1 MVPHAPSNVP
11 SRKVEKRTYAKCQED
26 VERLTCDCRCRFWP
40 VCPRL
45 PQKFEPPLTS
55 PPNGTLES
63 QTLKMWRKLVGPF
76 SRLELRKKI
85 FKLRPSKSNLGPLFF
100 DSSSQAGAI
109 YVVAKFEENRT
120 CWFRELVS
128 DLQQVFAPV
137 QLTGSFTWNKPSPD
151 FIIGITD
158 LYSANCASTV
168 LAVIVS
174 VWVSDRLSVCLSVTG
189 RSCTKMAKPRITL
202 TTPYNSPGTLV
213 FWRQTSR
220 RNSNYITPNGDT
232 E

>member
-1 MVPHAPSNVP
+1 MPHAPSNVP

-26 VERLTCDCRCRFWP
+26 VERFTCDCRCRFWP

-100 DSSSQAGAI
+100 DI
-109 YVVAKFEENRT
+109 L
-120 CWFRELVS
+120 LVRLVPFMLWQS
-128 DLQQVFAPV
+128 LR
-137 QLTGSFTWNKPSPD
+137 K
-151 FIIGITD
+151 I
-158 LYSANCASTV
+158 V
-168 LAVIVS
+168 LADSENWYPIFSKSLLQCNLPVVS
-174 VWVSDRLSVCLSVTG
+174 REINQVL
-189 RSCTKMAKPRITL
+189 TL
-202 TTPYNSPGTLV
+202 L
-213 FWRQTSR
+213 
-220 RNSNYITPNGDT
+220 
-232 E
+232 